1 MISKVK
7 DGSAQMIQQYQKIDA
22 VKTENEKNIA
32 SGNPIATE
40 RVDLSS
46 EAKDFQKIKQILDQ
60 IPEVREE
67 KVQEIKQQIANGSY
81 SINSGMIADRML
93 GESLIDIKV

>member
-7 DGSAQMIQQYQKIDA
+7 DGSAQMIHQYQKIDA
-22 VKTENEKNIA
+22 VKTENEKSSV
-32 SGNPIATE
+32 SGNPLATE

-46 EAKDFQKIKQILDQ
+46 EAKDIQKIKEILDQ
-60 IPEVREE
+60 APEVREE
-67 KVQEIKQQIANGSY
+67 KVQELKQQIENGSY
-81 SINSGMIADRML
+81 SINSGMIADEML